1 MTPQRPVCEHDLRGI
16 NGAGKTGRRFS
27 IMGKKKG
34 GKSGKGKG
42 GAKKV
47 RLAHYNLAS
56 CRRTERAVPHRVEW
70 CSVHRRAREV
80 PGV

>member
-1 MTPQRPVCEHDLRGI
+1 VTPQRPVCEHDLRGV
-16 NGAGKTGRRFS
+16 NGAGKTGRRRTL

-56 CRRTERAVPHRVEW
+56 SGARSVPCRTV
-70 CSVHRRAREV
+70 
-80 PGV
+80 